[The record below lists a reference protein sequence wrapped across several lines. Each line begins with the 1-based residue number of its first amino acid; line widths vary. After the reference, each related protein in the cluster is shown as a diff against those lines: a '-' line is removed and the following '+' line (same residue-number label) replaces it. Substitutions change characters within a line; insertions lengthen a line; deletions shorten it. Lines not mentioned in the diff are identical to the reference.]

1 MTGSPLYRR
10 EVLASRHNR
19 WLGPLLL
26 RQPVSHWIAT
36 WAAIALVA
44 ALVAY
49 LCVGEYARKARLEG
63 RVAIAGGTPQVEL
76 VVPEP
81 LLGSIATGNDVWLR
95 YRAFPHQHYGRYRG
109 RVVRIAAQATSPG
122 GTRDPRAPTVF
133 VATVALTDT
142 RVRDDRGRFRALLP
156 GLGVDADVV
165 VDRRPLYA
173 WLFEPLA
180 GLRGRAAGRP
190 DAPASST
197 ASSTASASNGP

>member
-19 WLGPLLL
+19 WLGPMLL
-26 RQPVSHWIAT
+26 RQPVSHWVAT

-44 ALVAY
+44 ALAVY

-63 RVAIAGGTPQVEL
+63 RVVAVGDTPRVEL

-81 LLGSIATGNDVWLR
+81 LLPTIATGHDVWLR

-109 RVVRIAAQATSPG
+109 RVVRIAAQGTSP
-122 GTRDPRAPTVF
+122 DPRTPTVF
-133 VATVALTDT
+133 IATVALDDA
-142 RVRDDRGRFRALLP
+142 RVRDDRGRSRALLP
-156 GLGVDADVV
+156 GLGVDAEIV
-165 VDRRPLYA
+165 VDKRPLYA

-180 GLRGRAAGRP
+180 RLRGRDAGP
-190 DAPASST
+190 PSPS

>member
-1 MTGSPLYRR
+1 MTASPLYRR

-19 WLGPLLL
+19 WLGPMLL
-26 RQPVSHWIAT
+26 RQPVSHWVAT

-44 ALVAY
+44 ALVVY

-63 RVAIAGGTPQVEL
+63 RVVATGGTPQVAL

-81 LLGSIATGNDVWLR
+81 LLPTIATGHDVWLR

-109 RVVRIAAQATSPG
+109 RIVRIAAQAAPAG
-122 GTRDPRAPTVF
+122 GAIDPRAPTVF
-133 VATVALTDT
+133 VATVALTDA
-142 RVRDDRGRFRALLP
+142 RVRDDRGRTRALLP
-156 GLGVDADVV
+156 GLGVDAEIV

-180 GLRGRAAGRP
+180 RLRGR
-190 DAPASST
+190 DAEPPST
-197 ASSTASASNGP
+197 SASSTASASNGP